1 MLDLTNSPLIA
12 AYKAKTP
19 GSAELAK
26 QAVQVMP
33 SGVAS
38 ESRWLDPHPIYVKH
52 AAGPRKWDV
61 DGNG

>member
-26 QAVQVMP
+26 QAVEVMP

-38 ESRWLDPHPIYVKH
+38 PQM
-52 AAGPRKWDV
+52 GC
-61 DGNG
+61 